1 MILQYFKK
9 KENEYKII
17 SDKIYIRSLQSTK
30 ILIKKKYFKFINFDS
45 TFEIL
50 SIILIFNLWYLKDS
64 NDKKYKLINDNI
76 IRILIN
82 DLDKS
87 LRDSGVSDMQIGKYV
102 KKFVKKFYFR
112 LKKIDLILN
121 NFSKKKFE
129 DYLMTI
135 KNIDIN
141 AISELAADL
150 IIIRDIIKKNTENA
164 L

>member
-150 IIIRDIIKKNTENA
+150 IIIRDIIKKNTENP

>member
-17 SDKIYIRSLQSTK
+17 SDKIYLSSLELTK
-30 ILIKKKYFKFINFDS
+30 KIMSKNYFKLNNFDS
-45 TFEIL
+45 SFEIL
-50 SIILIFNLWYLKDS
+50 SIILIFNLKYSKDW
-64 NDKKYKLINDNI
+64 NDKKHILINENI
-76 IRILIN
+76 IKNLIN

-87 LRDSGVSDMQIGKYV
+87 LRDLGISDMQIGKYV

>member
-17 SDKIYIRSLQSTK
+17 SDKIYISSLHSTR
-30 ILIKKKYFKFINFDS
+30 ILIKKNYFKFINFDS

-50 SIILIFNLWYLKDS
+50 SIILIFNLRYLKDS

-76 IRILIN
+76 IRILVN

-87 LRDSGVSDMQIGKYV
+87 LRDTGVSDMQIGKYV

-121 NFSKKKFE
+121 NFSQKKFE

>member
-129 DYLMTI
+129 DYLMTV

-141 AISELAADL
+141 AISELTADL

>member
-17 SDKIYIRSLQSTK
+17 SDKIYLSSLELTK
-30 ILIKKKYFKFINFDS
+30 KIMSKNYFKLNNFDS
-45 TFEIL
+45 SFEIL
-50 SIILIFNLWYLKDS
+50 SIILIFNLKYSKDRS
-64 NDKKYKLINDNI
+64 DKKYILINENI
-76 IRILIN
+76 IKNLIN

-87 LRDSGVSDMQIGKYV
+87 LRDLGISDMQIGKYV

-121 NFSKKKFE
+121 NFSQKKFE
-129 DYLMTI
+129 DYIITI
-135 KNIDIN
+135 KNIETDTVT
-141 AISELAADL
+141 ELALDL
-150 IIIRDIIKKNTENA
+150 IRIKEIIKKNTENS

>member
-9 KENEYKII
+9 KENEYKIN

-141 AISELAADL
+141 AISELVADL